1 MLEGRSV
8 GNRTKVIKKGDDK
21 DSREMV
27 ESQAVRDNIIN
38 IERNT
43 KRREVERRKRK
54 IF

>member
-1 MLEGRSV
+1 MIQGRTAVGRAMLEGRTV

-38 IERNT
+38 IE
-43 KRREVERRKRK
+43 
-54 IF
+54 